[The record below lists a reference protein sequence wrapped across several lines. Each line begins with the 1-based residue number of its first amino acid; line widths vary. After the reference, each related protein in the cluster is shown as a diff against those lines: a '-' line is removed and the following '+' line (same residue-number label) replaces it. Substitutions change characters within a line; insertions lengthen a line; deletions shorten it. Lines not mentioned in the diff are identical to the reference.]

1 MRLSQVNLLITGA
14 AAIVMFTITGCG
26 GAGGGDPQND
36 FDRGPLLRQ
45 YADQSILP
53 AYEAWVEATAD
64 LHLRA
69 TEMVSNASPESLT
82 ATRTSLENAFATWQK
97 VMLYDFGP
105 AMDRALLQTTNT
117 FPVDTGGVMEDVYDA
132 NWVAGTPASLDQM
145 GLPALDFLLFHGST
159 DQVVSDIESNVM
171 LGEHVLRLTGNLAD
185 EAVAVQS
192 LWNSG
197 FRETF
202 VEATG
207 TDVGS
212 GIGMLLNAFNRTW
225 EANVRKE
232 KLGFP
237 AGISTFSQT
246 PLPGHVEA
254 PFNGSISVSLIKG
267 AFASYRDLYLGT
279 PVQGDGSLGLD
290 DYLRSL
296 GNAEYGEQLD
306 SDIQAQL
313 VATEAA
319 LEELESPLSAYV
331 VDNQNEAFEVYA
343 ELQALVVLWKLDMMS
358 AFGVAVTY
366 QDNDGD

>member
-1 MRLSQVNLLITGA
+1 MRLFQVSLPITGA
-14 AAIVMFTITGCG
+14 AALMMLVITGCG
-26 GAGGGDPQND
+26 GAGGGDPQSD
-36 FDRGPLLRQ
+36 FDRGALLRQ

-53 AYEAWVEATAD
+53 AYEAWVEASAD

-69 TEMVSNASPESLT
+69 TEMVANTSSESLL
-82 ATRTSLENAFATWQK
+82 ATRTSLENAYITWQQ

-105 AMDRALLQTTNT
+105 AADRAVLETTNT
-117 FPVDTGGVMEDVYDA
+117 FPVDTGAVMSDVYDSV
-132 NWVAGTPASLDQM
+132 WVPGTPSSLDQI
-145 GLPALDFLLFHGST
+145 GLPALDFLLFHGTT
-159 DQVVSDIESNVM
+159 DEVVSDIASNAL
-171 LGEHVLRLTGNLAD
+171 LGEHILRLTGNIAD
-185 EAVAVQS
+185 EAVAIQS
-192 LWNSG
+192 AWTNG

-202 VEATG
+202 VGATG

-225 EANVRKE
+225 EGNVRKQ

-237 AGISTFSQT
+237 AGVSTFSQT

-254 PFNGSISVSLIKG
+254 PFMGNISVNLIKV
-267 AFASYRDLYLGT
+267 AFASYRDLYLGS

-296 GNAEYGEQLD
+296 GNSEFGEQLD
-306 SDIQAQL
+306 TDIQAQL
-313 VATEAA
+313 VATETA
-319 LEELESPLSAYV
+319 LEQLESPLSDYV
-331 VDNQNEAFEVYA
+331 VNNQNEAFEVYA

-358 AFGVAVTY
+358 AFGVAITY